1 MHVLGID
8 AGGTKTVCQL
18 ADADGLVLAE
28 ARGGGANLQ
37 AVGELE
43 VEKALHQVM
52 DEVLGDRGI
61 VPAAICLGMAGVDR
75 ESDAAII
82 RGLMARIGHKAR
94 ILVVN
99 DALIALEAGV
109 GDAPGIV
116 IIAGTGSI
124 VYGRNAR
131 WEAVRAGGWGYLL
144 GDEGSGYW
152 MGRLAL
158 RAVVREADRRGRP
171 TTLTPRVLEHFGV
184 RRPSDLI
191 HEVYTQALRP
201 TTIAALATHV
211 QTSAAEG
218 DGVALGIVE
227 SGAQSLVSAA
237 EAVAARLAM
246 QQDGFEFVLAGG
258 IFRAVP
264 LLAQEVTRSLP
275 SVAPRARIHLLDRE
289 PACGA
294 VRLALAE
301 ARGGARVPVYKND

>member
-1 MHVLGID
+1 
-8 AGGTKTVCQL
+8 
-18 ADADGLVLAE
+18 
-28 ARGGGANLQ
+28 
-37 AVGELE
+37 
-43 VEKALHQVM
+43 
-52 DEVLGDRGI
+52 
-61 VPAAICLGMAGVDR
+61 MAGVDR
-75 ESDAAII
+75 EGDLAVI
-82 RGLMARIGHKAR
+82 RALMARIGHKAR

-116 IIAGTGSI
+116 MIAGTGSI

-171 TTLTPRVLEHFGV
+171 TTLTPRVLDHFHA

-191 HEVYTQALRP
+191 HEVYAQALRP

-218 DGVALGIVE
+218 DAVALSIVE
-227 SGAQSLVSAA
+227 NGAQALVSAA
-237 EAVAARLAM
+237 EAVASRLGM
-246 QQDGFEFVLAGG
+246 QHEAFTLVLAGG

-264 LLAQEVTRSLP
+264 LLAREVSQLLP
-275 SVAPRARIHLLDRE
+275 AVTPRVSIQVLDRE
-289 PACGA
+289 PASGA

-301 ARGGARVPVYKND
+301 ARGGARIPAYKLD

>member
-237 EAVAARLAM
+237 EAVAARLGM
-246 QQDGFEFVLAGG
+246 PQDGFEFVLAGG

-264 LLAQEVTRSLP
+264 LLAQEVTRALP
-275 SVAPRARIHLLDRE
+275 SVAQRARIRVLDRE